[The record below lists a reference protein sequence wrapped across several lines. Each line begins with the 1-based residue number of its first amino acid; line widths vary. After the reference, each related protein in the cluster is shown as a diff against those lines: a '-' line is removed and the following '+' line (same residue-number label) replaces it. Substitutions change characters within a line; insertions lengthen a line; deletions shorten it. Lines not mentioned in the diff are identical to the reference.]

1 MKIKEQVLYIAGAV
15 ILVAVLYFG
24 FDTKPS
30 SQKVLEK
37 SRALTTREFDIQS
50 LEKEATGKLDPDS
63 KTYLETLESQAAHV
77 AADSQKVR
85 LLKDI
90 SGFWY
95 RQQDHLLA
103 GMYAKEVA
111 EIEKTAESWSIAGAS
126 LAAVLQQKELD
137 EKKLGFAR
145 DEAVESFENAIS
157 IEPKVVE
164 HRINQALCYI
174 QVPQQDMPMKGIQM
188 LAGLATS
195 FPDSPLPPFH
205 LARLAVQTGQ
215 YERAAERIEQ
225 AMALDPTNSRYA
237 CLGVEIYKALNNA
250 EKVEKLNPICAH
262 KQ

>member
-1 MKIKEQVLYIAGAV
+1 VKTREQILYIAGAI
-15 ILVAVLYFG
+15 ILTVVLYFG

-37 SRALTTREFDIQS
+37 SRALNTREFDIQS
-50 LEKEATGKLDPDS
+50 LEKEALASLKPEE
-63 KTYLETLESQAAHV
+63 KTYLETLESQASHV
-77 AADSQKVR
+77 DQDSQKVR
-85 LLKDI
+85 LLKNL

-95 RQQDHLLA
+95 SRQEHLLA
-103 GMYAKEVA
+103 GMYAKQVA
-111 EIEKTAESWSIAGAS
+111 EIENSAESWSIAGAS

-145 DEAVESFENAIS
+145 NEAVECFENAIS
-157 IEPKVVE
+157 LEPKVVE

-174 QVPQQDMPMKGIQM
+174 EVPSQDMPMKGIQM

-195 FPDSPLPPFH
+195 FPDSPLPPYH

-215 YERAAERIEQ
+215 YEKAAQRIEQ
-225 AMALDPTNSRYA
+225 AMALDPGNSRFA
-237 CLGVEIYKALNNA
+237 CLAVEIYKALNKTD
-250 EKVEKLNPICAH
+250 KVEKLNPVCAG

>member
-1 MKIKEQVLYIAGAV
+1 
-15 ILVAVLYFG
+15 
-24 FDTKPS
+24 
-30 SQKVLEK
+30 
-37 SRALTTREFDIQS
+37 
-50 LEKEATGKLDPDS
+50 
-63 KTYLETLESQAAHV
+63 
-77 AADSQKVR
+77 
-85 LLKDI
+85 
-90 SGFWY
+90 
-95 RQQDHLLA
+95 
-103 GMYAKEVA
+103 MYAKEVA